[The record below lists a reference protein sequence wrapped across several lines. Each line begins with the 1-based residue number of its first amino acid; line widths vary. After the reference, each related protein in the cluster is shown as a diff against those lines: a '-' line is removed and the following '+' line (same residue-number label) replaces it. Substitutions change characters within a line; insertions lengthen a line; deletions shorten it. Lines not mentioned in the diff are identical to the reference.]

1 MNPAKWE
8 NDEYAGLGEVIAF
21 WVVGSSIIF
30 EAVSCYLREGLYDGA
45 IFAGTIGEFDIA
57 ADLGSAQAAAGNV
70 RSGYL
75 RDASWRYGDAET
87 RRRIVSHCGASRTTR
102 GRKPCCSQSEIGFS

>member
-1 MNPAKWE
+1 MGKN
-8 NDEYAGLGEVIAF
+8 NEYAGLGEVIAF

-30 EAVSCYLREGLYDGA
+30 EAVSCYLREGLYDSA
-45 IFAGTIGEFDIA
+45 VFAGAVGEFNIA

-87 RRRIVSHCGASRTTR
+87 CSYETKNRQPLRGLLNDSRT
-102 GRKPCCSQSEIGFS
+102 KAVLFAE